1 MSATEAPSDGAEGPM
16 IGTLNEKSL
25 HAALKAHYA
34 RPGDVVEAVVDGYVI
49 DLVRDELLIEVQ
61 TGNFAALKD
70 KLDALLTGQRVLLV
84 YPIAQT
90 KWIVKVAVDD
100 SPKRTRERLS
110 RRRSPKRGCFLDVF
124 DELVRIP
131 HLAGHPNLTLEL
143 VLCAIDEIRCDDGRG
158 RWRRKGVSILDQEL
172 LDVLDTV
179 RLTQP
184 ADFVA
189 LLPDDLTEPFTNR
202 ALAEAAGIRLR
213 LAQRVTYTLRHMG
226 ALQQVGFEGKAHLY
240 RRVRGADSR
249 RFGETGGA

>member
-1 MSATEAPSDGAEGPM
+1 MSAAEAPSDGAEGPV

-34 RPGDVVEAVVDGYVI
+34 RPGDVMEAVVDGYVI

-70 KLDALLTGQRVLLV
+70 KLGALLDEHRVLLI

-90 KWIVKVAVDD
+90 KWIVKVAANEDQA
-100 SPKRTRERLS
+100 TGERLS
-110 RRRSPKRGCFLDVF
+110 RRRSPKRGCCLDVF

-131 HLAGHPNLTLEL
+131 HLLGHSNLTLEL
-143 VLCAIDEIRCDDGRG
+143 ALCTIDEIRCDDGRG

-172 LDVLDTV
+172 LNVLNTV
-179 RLTQP
+179 RLSRP

-189 LLPDDLTEPFTNR
+189 LLPEGLPEPFTNR

-213 LAQRVTYTLRHMG
+213 LAQRVTYTLRRMG
-226 ALQQVGFEGKAHLY
+226 GLQQVGYEGRAHLY
-240 RRVRGADSR
+240 RRAETGSLP
-249 RFGETGGA
+249 FGETGGA

>member
-1 MSATEAPSDGAEGPM
+1 MSAAQAPSDGAEGPM

-34 RPGDVVEAVVDGYVI
+34 RLGDVVEAVVDGYVI
-49 DLVRDELLIEVQ
+49 DLVRDDLLIEVQ

-70 KLDALLTGQRVLLV
+70 KLEALLDEHRVLLV

-90 KWIVKVAVDD
+90 KWIVKVAADEGQA
-100 SPKRTRERLS
+100 TRECLS
-110 RRRSPKRGCFLDVF
+110 RRRSPKRGCCLDIF
-124 DELVRIP
+124 DELLRIP

-172 LDVLDTV
+172 VDVLGTM
-179 RLTQP
+179 RLTQL

-213 LAQRVTYTLRHMG
+213 LAQRVTYALRHMG
-226 ALQQVGFEGKAHLY
+226 ALQQVGFEGRAHLY
-240 RRVRGADSR
+240 RRAETGSPP
-249 RFGETGGA
+249 FGETGGA